1 MAQRVACLAHNQK
14 VVGSIPSL
22 AILGLHTLIASIAQ
36 RQSVGLVNQRPGV
49 QISLEAYLQ

>member
-14 VVGSIPSL
+14 VVGSIPTL
-22 AILGLHTLIASIAQ
+22 AILGLHTIIASIAQ

>member
-14 VVGSIPSL
+14 VVGSIPTL
-22 AILGLHTLIASIAQ
+22 AIIGLHISIASIAQ
-36 RQSVGLVNQRPGV
+36 RQSVGLVNQRSRV